1 MLLGDSWVFVNSTG
15 WISPCVT
22 WQYFALLWQQQDS
35 AFRQPTAVRLHE
47 PADSNLRKV
56 QRPSLFFPHATTRFF
71 SCSSWLAA
79 WLSRE
84 PQLWLHANLSH
95 SRCKCEA
102 EYLCI
107 AFTEELS
114 CDIPLCQCVVETKH
128 QLQDIGEQ
136 IEHKV
141 SAFHLDSRPHATLG
155 LQSGADVKSS
165 AALLIYGANSVSTC
179 ACENYQSAR
188 QTKRG
193 GGIIA
198 LENFEKSATVHLFHY
213 WNGPI
218 IMGLLRFSEWCL
230 ANHVISMW

>member
-1 MLLGDSWVFVNSTG
+1 MCYLAVLCSTLTTARLCLQTANR
-15 WISPCVT
+15 SSTT
-22 WQYFALLWQQQDS
+22 WTCWFKSTQS
-35 AFRQPTAVRLHE
+35 ATP
-47 PADSNLRKV
+47 
-56 QRPSLFFPHATTRFF
+56 
-71 SCSSWLAA
+71 
-79 WLSRE
+79 LSRF
-84 PQLWLHANLSH
+84 PSRYYSFFLLLHLACSMTAKLWPHANLSH

-155 LQSGADVKSS
+155 FQSGADVKSS
-165 AALLIYGANSVSTC
+165 AALLIYWANSVSTC

-198 LENFEKSATVHLFHY
+198 LENFLYLCHEFKSATVHLFHY